1 MRSQRSLSAKSLRQG
16 CKTRRYTHSQH
27 VFFREILLNSG
38 RLQDNREAPV
48 NWSLLRIVKSD
59 YSACEKLS
67 MHEMLNEYQA
77 LWQTLKDVR
86 DEKTQP
92 VVLFNT
98 MRNILEYYF
107 SFACKTEKLKDAL
120 ESLAGEYSDAGEY
133 DSFYRAINR
142 HSHSDGRNI
151 FSTGVID
158 KDRYLKMFRR
168 VFIQTDDD
176 EHYLA
181 MMGSLK
187 DCQRRAFKQEA
198 SSPAG
203 TVHLTRRSERM

>member
-1 MRSQRSLSAKSLRQG
+1 
-16 CKTRRYTHSQH
+16 
-27 VFFREILLNSG
+27 
-38 RLQDNREAPV
+38 
-48 NWSLLRIVKSD
+48 
-59 YSACEKLS
+59 

-203 TVHLTRRSERM
+203 TVHLTRRERAHVITHMLYAPETKTSIPYNGYYFRFHGGSSCYSPATAGSPCNHLQAVKAQGNTRGDDTQL